1 MSSDPPIGPSLQV
14 GQLVY
19 SKAGR
24 DRGRPFLVWDI
35 LSERRITLVDGR
47 LRRVG
52 KPKIKN
58 TLHVQPVGR
67 VAQDIAAKRQQGQP
81 VSDAEVRRAIARLL
95 GEE

>member
-1 MSSDPPIGPSLQV
+1 MGPNLQV

-24 DRGRPFLVWDI
+24 DRGRPFLVWEIISD
-35 LSERRITLVDGR
+35 RRIALVDGK
-47 LRRVG
+47 LRRVV

-58 TLHVQPVGR
+58 TLHVQAASR
-67 VAQDIAAKRQQGQP
+67 MAQDIAAKRQKGEP

>member
-1 MSSDPPIGPSLQV
+1 MGPSLQV

>member
-1 MSSDPPIGPSLQV
+1 MPSGPTGPTLRV

-19 SKAGR
+19 SRAGR
-24 DRGRPFLVWDI
+24 DKGRPFLVWEI
-35 LSERRITLVDGR
+35 PSPRRVTLVDGQ

-58 TLHVQPVGR
+58 ILHVQAVNR
-67 VAQDIAAKRQQGQP
+67 WAEEIAAKRERGET
-81 VSDAEVRRAIARLL
+81 VTDAEVRRAIARLL

>member
-1 MSSDPPIGPSLQV
+1 
-14 GQLVY
+14 
-19 SKAGR
+19 
-24 DRGRPFLVWDI
+24 VWDI